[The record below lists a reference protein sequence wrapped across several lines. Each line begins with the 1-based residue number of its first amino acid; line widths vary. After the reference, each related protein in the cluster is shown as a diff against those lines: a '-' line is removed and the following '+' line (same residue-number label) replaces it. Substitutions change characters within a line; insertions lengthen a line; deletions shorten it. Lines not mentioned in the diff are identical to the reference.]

1 MIYAD
6 FYSILVPVNSQKQNP
21 DKSYTNKYQKHAPCS
36 FGYKLPCADDTF
48 SKLFWNRISKEL
60 ASLCSSGN
68 FACSEGVLNL

>member
-21 DKSYTNKYQKHAPCS
+21 DKSYTNKYQKLAPCS

-48 SKLFWNRISKEL
+48 SKLF
-60 ASLCSSGN
+60 
-68 FACSEGVLNL
+68 